1 VEQIT
6 VFNYSNPRQFL
17 MERLNARQKNDP
29 DFSIRAWAKEL
40 QIGSHTLLI
49 MLLNGKRPLRLKHV
63 PAFAQNLKLPSAERL
78 YFQALIQ
85 FDSATTQEEKELYSV
100 WLSEL
105 SPGKDFKT
113 KEMDQFLVIS
123 HWVYTAIIMMTEL
136 KSFSGTGQ
144 EISRLLKGR
153 VTPIEAQSALQ
164 RLLDLGLIAKSED
177 GKFRATYDRVTTRDD
192 IANEGAKKYHQTAI
206 EAASQAIQEVPLDQR
221 EFQSFTMAVRK
232 DKLPLAKEMIRRFRS
247 QFSSAVGAEGD
258 GDDVYQLNLH
268 FFQLT
273 ESPSRM
279 VRVEDEGVE
288 LGHGRIRP
296 EKEPVCLTQS

>member
-1 VEQIT
+1 
-6 VFNYSNPRQFL
+6 
-17 MERLNARQKNDP
+17 MDCLNARQKGEP
-29 DFSIRAWAKEL
+29 GFSIRAWAKEL
-40 QIGSHTLLI
+40 QIGSHTLLL

-63 PAFAQNLKLPSAERL
+63 PAFSQNLKLASAERL

-85 FDSATTQEEKELYSV
+85 YDTAANPEEKELYSV

-105 SPGKDFKT
+105 NPGKDFKT
-113 KEMDQFLVIS
+113 KEMDQFMVIS

-136 KSFSGTGQ
+136 KSFGGTGQ

-153 VTPIEAQSALQ
+153 MTPIEAQSALQ
-164 RLLDLGLIAKSED
+164 RLLDLGLIIKDSN
-177 GKFRATYDRVTTRDD
+177 GKLHATYDRITTRDD
-192 IANEGAKKYHQTAI
+192 VANEGARKYHQTTI

-221 EFQSFTMAVRK
+221 EFQSFTMAVRR

-247 QFSSAVGAEGD
+247 QLSSAVGAEGD
-258 GDDVYQLNLH
+258 GDDVYQTNIH

-288 LGHGRIRP
+288 LDNRQTNPHRSNY
-296 EKEPVCLTQS
+296 V